1 MKANFVSYK
10 FKIKNPCKITILE
23 DDLVQKSSRTN
34 HSFSELNKA
43 FEFDFLLYKFF
54 YPLLAHSVTH
64 SLTGITFLYF
74 GLKLNYLALYRT
86 FLRLKKFGISVWSI
100 SYFYF
105 FLYFTQFIKWSNL
118 SIILLIT
125 YNRSTFLNIM
135 LSSIFSCVVG
145 SAGVLYTLS
154 QESRILK
161 ICCFYVFYYIC
172 MQWF

>member
-86 FLRLKKFGISVWSI
+86 FLRLKKFGISV
-100 SYFYF
+100 
-105 FLYFTQFIKWSNL
+105 
-118 SIILLIT
+118 
-125 YNRSTFLNIM
+125 
-135 LSSIFSCVVG
+135 
-145 SAGVLYTLS
+145 
-154 QESRILK
+154 
-161 ICCFYVFYYIC
+161 
-172 MQWF
+172 